1 MCSWQWVILH
11 LCQLY
16 KLGLSSKAS
25 CSLLIM
31 FWKQEGRR
39 KDKRITKY
47 HAYGLGLN
55 LGCNRK
61 KKKCKWFIEF
71 SVPNIAHKS
80 SLQSPRALLT
90 SMLFIL
96 SAFLRVHFASK
107 TTTCSLLITCVTNKI
122 PSILMQGTM
131 HIITMHISSSRMWTL
146 VD

>member
-39 KDKRITKY
+39 NDKRITKY
-47 HAYGLGLN
+47 HADGLGLD
-55 LGCNRK
+55 LGWNR

-71 SVPNIAHKS
+71 SVPKIAHKS
-80 SLQSPRALLT
+80 LRQSPRLLFT
-90 SMLFIL
+90 STRFIL

-107 TTTCSLLITCVTNKI
+107 STTCSLLITRVTNKI
-122 PSILMQGTM
+122 PFILMQGTM
-131 HIITMHISSSRMWTL
+131 HIITTHTSSSRMWTL
-146 VD
+146 EH